1 MKRLISILS
10 VAFMLTALCAC
21 GGNTETE
28 TAEYSVGEMVFTTE
42 SRLTVDKESGVID
55 TACKE
60 NALYAYK
67 TFTGNSYSLEVKA
80 YLAAYDNSSLDKY
93 VDEVAEIQPD
103 TNTLEDIKLGEST
116 GKIGVSTAGE
126 KPVCVMY
133 TLHDGFFYSFE
144 ATYKVDEQTAKEALR
159 QIASTVKYDP
169 SLIGEYSVT
178 CGDLE
183 YRISQKYALLDFD
196 AVETSYDEQW
206 FATADESYTELG
218 SLYFTDWENGYDLY
232 SAAYSLAYELQG
244 SEQSSEEGALGTYTY
259 ITGADAAGYNHIIAL
274 FSYND
279 KTYCFNLFS
288 SKEMT
293 KDDIKPVLDTI
304 KTTDTDS
311 SSDDASSA
319 SEVYTDE
326 TSAADE
332 D

>member
-28 TAEYSVGEMVFTTE
+28 TSEYSVGEMVFTTE
-42 SRLTVDKESGVID
+42 SGLTVDKESGVID

-60 NALYAYK
+60 NALFAYK

-103 TNTLEDIKLGEST
+103 TNTLEDIRLGESD
-116 GKIGVSTAGE
+116 GKIGISTSDD
-126 KPVCVMY
+126 KPTYVMY

-144 ATYKVDEQTAKEALR
+144 ATYKADEQTAKEALR

-232 SAAYSLAYELQG
+232 SAAYSLAYELQD
-244 SEQSSEEGALGTYTY
+244 SEQISEEGALGTYTY

-274 FSYND
+274 FKYND

-288 SKEMT
+288 KKEMT

-311 SSDDASSA
+311 SSDASSA

>member
-21 GGNTETE
+21 GGSTETE
-28 TAEYSVGEMVFTTE
+28 IAEYSVGEMVFTTE
-42 SRLTVDKESGVID
+42 SGLTVDKESGVID

-80 YLAAYDNSSLDKY
+80 YLAAYDNASLDKY
-93 VDEVAEIQPD
+93 IDEAAEIQPD
-103 TNTLEDIKLGEST
+103 TDTLEDIKLGESD
-116 GKIGVSTAGE
+116 GKIGTATTDN
-126 KPVCVMY
+126 KTICVMY
-133 TLHDGFFYSFE
+133 TLHNGLFYTFE
-144 ATYKVDEQTAKEALR
+144 ADYSTNEEIAEEALR

-196 AVETSYDEQW
+196 SVETSHDEQW

-232 SAAYSLAYELQG
+232 SAAYSLAYELQN

-259 ITGADAAGYNHIIAL
+259 ITGTDAAGYNHIIAL

-288 SKEMT
+288 NKEMT

-311 SSDDASSA
+311 SSDASSA

-332 D
+332 AY

>member
-28 TAEYSVGEMVFTTE
+28 TSEYSVGEMVFTTE
-42 SRLTVDKESGVID
+42 SGLTVDKESGVID

-60 NALYAYK
+60 NALFAY
-67 TFTGNSYSLEVKA
+67 SYSLEVKA

-103 TNTLEDIKLGEST
+103 TNTLEDIRLGESD
-116 GKIGVSTAGE
+116 GKIGISTSDD
-126 KPVCVMY
+126 KPTYVMY

-144 ATYKVDEQTAKEALR
+144 ATYKADEQTAKEALR

-232 SAAYSLAYELQG
+232 SAAYSLAYELQD
-244 SEQSSEEGALGTYTY
+244 SEQISEEGALGTYTY

-274 FSYND
+274 FKYND

-288 SKEMT
+288 KKEMT

-311 SSDDASSA
+311 SSDASSA

>member
-1 MKRLISILS
+1 MKKLISILS
-10 VAFMLTALCAC
+10 VVFMLTALCAC
-21 GGNTETE
+21 EGNDAAEP
-28 TAEYSVGEMVFTTE
+28 AEYSIGEMLFTVE
-42 SRLTVDKESGVID
+42 NELSIEKESGVSD
-55 TACKE
+55 TMSKE
-60 NALYAYK
+60 NTLYAYK
-67 TFTGNSYSLEVKA
+67 TFTGNNYSLEVKA

-93 VDEVAEIQPD
+93 MDEIAEIQPD
-103 TNTLEDIKLGEST
+103 TSTLEDIRLGESD
-116 GKIGVSTAGE
+116 GRIGISTSDD
-126 KPVCVMY
+126 KPTCVMY

-144 ATYKVDEQTAKEALR
+144 ATYKADEQTAKEALR

-196 AVETSYDEQW
+196 SVETSHDEQW

-232 SAAYSLAYELQG
+232 SAAYSLAYELQN

-259 ITGADAAGYNHIIAL
+259 ITGTDAAGYNHIIAL

-288 SKEMT
+288 NKEMT

-311 SSDDASSA
+311 SSDISTDSGSY
-319 SEVYTDE
+319 SDE

-332 D
+332 AY